1 MVREDAPRRCPRAGS
16 SSRADSAIEERLP
29 LPFRSE
35 VSQPGKIECTAA
47 GHGGACDTAQNPA
60 HAGDRGCGCGVAD
73 VGAGFGEGQMDQTWF
88 EMENIRRRKLDKAVW
103 IPLRAYQEDKVG
115 EYEYPGYTCEVSAAG
130 SVARSEEHTSELQ
143 SQSNLVCRL
152 LLEKKKK

>member
-1 MVREDAPRRCPRAGS
+1 M
-16 SSRADSAIEERLP
+16 
-29 LPFRSE
+29 
-35 VSQPGKIECTAA
+35 
-47 GHGGACDTAQNPA
+47 
-60 HAGDRGCGCGVAD
+60 AD

-130 SVARSEEHTSELQ
+130 SVAVPQ
-143 SQSNLVCRL
+143 PVLVDFVMTAV
-152 LLEKKKK
+152 

>member
-103 IPLRAYQEDKVG
+103 IPLRAYQEDK
-115 EYEYPGYTCEVSAAG
+115 G
-130 SVARSEEHTSELQ
+130 STDSPDTRAKSLLQ
-143 SQSNLVCRL
+143 VR
-152 LLEKKKK
+152 